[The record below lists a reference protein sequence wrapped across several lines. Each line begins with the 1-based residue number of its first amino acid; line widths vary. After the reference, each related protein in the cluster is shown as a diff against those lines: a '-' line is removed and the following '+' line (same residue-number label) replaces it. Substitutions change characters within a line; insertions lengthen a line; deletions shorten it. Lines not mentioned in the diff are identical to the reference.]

1 MKLKL
6 SSRHKGGI
14 MNSKIQLDIL
24 NLRARHKA
32 WSRQRML
39 LRIFVAAM
47 MACAA
52 NPVRAQGLEQ
62 HQLERA
68 ATEATVVAETKANT
82 HAVDAVD
89 AAPVALAA
97 PAPLTSASSQTPAD
111 THAQA
116 EAQAKQKTTPK
127 AQSNEA
133 AESLN
138 TFVSFDFNEDGKT
151 DDLDWTAYTNWA
163 KNYTTGEFN
172 SYVGRFLTTENG
184 GLSLAGAAAIIAN
197 SDAMAKTPSQSQ
209 TKQEG
214 LRTIF

>member
-1 MKLKL
+1 
-6 SSRHKGGI
+6 

-82 HAVDAVD
+82 HEID

-116 EAQAKQKTTPK
+116 DHKQSRKLPPRLSRTKP
-127 AQSNEA
+127 
-133 AESLN
+133 LN
-138 TFVSFDFNEDGKT
+138 RSTH
-151 DDLDWTAYTNWA
+151 L
-163 KNYTTGEFN
+163 
-172 SYVGRFLTTENG
+172 
-184 GLSLAGAAAIIAN
+184 
-197 SDAMAKTPSQSQ
+197 
-209 TKQEG
+209 
-214 LRTIF
+214 